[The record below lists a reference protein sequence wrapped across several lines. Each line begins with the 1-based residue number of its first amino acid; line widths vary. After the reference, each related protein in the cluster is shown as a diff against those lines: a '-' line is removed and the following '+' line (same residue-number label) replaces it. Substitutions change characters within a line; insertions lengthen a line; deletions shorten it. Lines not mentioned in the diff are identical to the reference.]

1 MKKVGIMISEISF
14 SNMPVLMK
22 NAGLDFLFS
31 IWNTVVSIMP
41 MSRELL

>member
-22 NAGLDFLFS
+22 NAGLDFFILD
-31 IWNTVVSIMP
+31 
-41 MSRELL
+41 L